1 MRSFVAQFAENLWA
15 VIPSYTSFASFGSI
29 RDVSVLEVDWSK
41 TMSLNVGLHKSGNR
55 QNRGGFKHRIK

>member
-29 RDVSVLEVDWSK
+29 RDVSVLEVD
-41 TMSLNVGLHKSGNR
+41 
-55 QNRGGFKHRIK
+55 